1 MSKRIGDFRDRLA
14 CARRFPFCV
23 GVIMIEKRRPWPV
36 LPVVVLLVLGSVVC
50 TSADEVS
57 DSQTAPIEVL
67 LDQLKGNRAALDA
80 HYRAYA
86 ADQDEPLS
94 QAEWLSD
101 RLRHGDSSIS
111 SLLTEQEN
119 LQRRLIHHA
128 PTQEGPGTVTAD
140 SKDAPERVPQK
151 ESAVDHQ
158 LAMLR
163 EEIIVLDE
171 QLRELATVNSS
182 SAEDQEQI
190 KTKRAEKV
198 AELIA
203 LLGQRQ
209 FLDGSK

>member
-1 MSKRIGDFRDRLA
+1 VGAAFFVYTGNTMTKL
-14 CARRFPFCV
+14 RRFRAALALLLSFAFFSPV
-23 GVIMIEKRRPWPV
+23 TVQAEEAQTPGV
-36 LPVVVLLVLGSVVC
+36 
-50 TSADEVS
+50 ADS
-57 DSQTAPIEVL
+57 HLDSYLEAIAHNQRT
-67 LDQLKGNRAALDA
+67 LDQLYLQHVKQTDTA
-80 HYRAYA
+80 
-86 ADQDEPLS
+86 S
-94 QAEWLSD
+94 TKTSWLSNSLRAGD
-101 RLRHGDSSIS
+101 EQVTRLVREG
-111 SLLTEQEN
+111 EN